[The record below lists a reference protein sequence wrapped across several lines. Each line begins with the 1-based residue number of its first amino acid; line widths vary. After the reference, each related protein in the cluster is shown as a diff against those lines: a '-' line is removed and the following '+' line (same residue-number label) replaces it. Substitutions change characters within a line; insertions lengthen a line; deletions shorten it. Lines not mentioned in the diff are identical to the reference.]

1 MILAAGGDGTINE
14 IAEGV
19 AFSAVPLGILPA
31 GTANVLANEMGLS
44 PTIEGAAASL
54 PNCIPTRISI
64 GRLQCL
70 NGSAR
75 TRLFLLMAGIGLD
88 AKIVYNL
95 SLPLKA
101 RLGKLAYWL
110 AGFSMIGRQL
120 DEFEVLVEGR
130 RVSCAFALISKV
142 RNYGG
147 DLEIAQSTSLLDDR
161 FEVVLFEGRNS
172 FRFLTYLARVAVR
185 KLTGVPGISLIRTGS
200 VCMPGAAD
208 RHIYIQVDGEYAGHL
223 PASIEI
229 VPDAL
234 TLLIPPAYIA
244 KSRA

>member
-1 MILAAGGDGTINE
+1 
-14 IAEGV
+14 V
-19 AFSAVPLGILPA
+19 
-31 GTANVLANEMGLS
+31 
-44 PTIEGAAASL
+44 
-54 PNCIPTRISI
+54 
-64 GRLQCL
+64 
-70 NGSAR
+70 NGSER

-101 RLGKLAYWL
+101 RFGKLAYWVG
-110 AGFSMIGRQL
+110 GFSLLGRDL
-120 DEFEVLVEGR
+120 DDFEVLVEGR
-130 RVSCAFALISKV
+130 RVNCAFALISKV

-147 DLEIAQSTSLLDDR
+147 DLEIAQSVSLLDNR

-185 KLTGVPGISLIRTGS
+185 KLAGVPGISVIRASG
-200 VCMPGAAD
+200 VCMPGTTD
-208 RHIYIQVDGEYAGHL
+208 RRVYIQVDGEYAGHL

-234 TLLIPPAYIA
+234 TLLVPEGYI
-244 KSRA
+244 KRSRAAAAGLEPNAI